1 MKKNSITVYDIFNY
15 IMHGFLGA
23 LLDASIIMLC
33 AAILDDGDS
42 ALYAFI
48 ILGVGL
54 IGLAINAIA
63 SAIYAYIDT
72 FHSKR
77 TEK

>member
-15 IMHGFLGA
+15 IMHGFLA
-23 LLDASIIMLC
+23 TLLGASIIMLF
-33 AAILDDGDS
+33 AGIFDDGDA

-54 IGLAINAIA
+54 MGLAINAIA